1 MGEKKFLIAGS
12 ITLVLI
18 FGCFLFL
25 ISPTVNKNNLPGEA
39 VQEIE
44 QEEINAEDK
53 QLPAEETDWLENA
66 ETEVARFKEQYAM
79 DIPVD
84 DMVYQLQIR
93 DAYEKMYGNSYA
105 MEDVFMIGDSDSEIG
120 DPSDDEADKND
131 EISMSTTELLQAYIE
146 TYDIDEARFQGM
158 TPEQELEAIKVEYG
172 SLYDQTDSA
181 YYKETLAEIEA
192 SSEDTVE
199 KSLEEGYEAE
209 GE

>member
-18 FGCFLFL
+18 FGCFLLL
-25 ISPTVNKNNLPGEA
+25 ILPAVSKNNLPGEA

-44 QEEINAEDK
+44 QKEINTEDE
-53 QLPAEETDWLENA
+53 QLPAEETDWLEDA
-66 ETEVARFKEQYAM
+66 KTEVARFKEQYAM

-93 DAYEKMYGNSYA
+93 DAYEKMYGKSYA

-131 EISMSTTELLQAYIE
+131 ETSMSTTELLQAYIE
-146 TYDIDEARFQGM
+146 MYDIDEARFQGM
-158 TPEQELEAIKVEYG
+158 TLEQELEAIKVEYG
-172 SLYDQTDSA
+172 SLYDQTDSV
-181 YYKETLAEIEA
+181 YYKETFAETEA

-199 KSLEEGYEAE
+199 KSLEEGHEAE
-209 GE
+209 EE